1 MTDPQARDLL
11 LALTPQPLP
20 PNPAFPRSAVCRGA
34 GDVSFAGDVGGRS
47 TSGSG
52 GDGGAGVRGDAGAG
66 SSTSLSAHAEAY
78 ARAEAEALAEDPLC
92 GADTR
97 SLFAL
102 RRSRRY
108 RAGTV
113 AFVQWRR
120 GWYAVRLT
128 EVNPRAPTAKV
139 TFLPPYA
146 AYPDEWKHW
155 WEIHFDDEAARG
167 AAVTKAA
174 AARRVRAVTQ
184 RTRYWPM
191 ATHPCTHAF
200 LRACGA
206 CGDGGGGEFL
216 MSSLFGRSGACLS
229 RDARGAAACG
239 GQHRT
244 RARVRPT
251 LPATAAA
258 GARSSKRGRGAGAC
272 GRRRRAR
279 GCDGAGVV
287 DEHVR

>member
-200 LRACGA
+200 LPACGA
-206 CGDGGGGEFL
+206 CGDGGGGDGKVRRAVHLDQGGRRTPVAGTRAFAATFL
-216 MSSLFGRSGACLS
+216 EVMRRVRGR
-229 RDARGAAACG
+229 AAAPTPIC
-239 GQHRT
+239 
-244 RARVRPT
+244 RAGWVFPCALRLC
-251 LPATAAA
+251 LP
-258 GARSSKRGRGAGAC
+258 R
-272 GRRRRAR
+272 
-279 GCDGAGVV
+279 D
-287 DEHVR
+287 